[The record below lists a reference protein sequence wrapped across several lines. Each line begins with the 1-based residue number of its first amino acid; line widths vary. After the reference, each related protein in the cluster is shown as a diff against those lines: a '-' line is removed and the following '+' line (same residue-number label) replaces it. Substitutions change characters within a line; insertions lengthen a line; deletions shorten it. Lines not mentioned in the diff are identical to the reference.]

1 MREVFHQSLEDLQNR
16 LVEIADLVTVSIDK
30 ATRAFA
36 TSDVALAEEVI
47 ADDAKID
54 ELAVALDEQ
63 AIEILARQQ
72 PVARDLRIVV
82 TALRVSASLERMG
95 DMSEHISQL
104 ARLRFPERAVPK
116 GLKGTFTKM
125 GELDVEIARTLSELL
140 RTQDLRLADAIRNTD
155 DDIDELHA
163 SVFEK
168 VLSDNWKGEAT
179 ATVDATLASRYHE
192 RFADHAVAVAKK
204 VVYLATGDWHV
215 DEEDIALAVEQQEL
229 GHACADVTKAG
240 CPRASGLRHMVLTS
254 CPGPRRRQ
262 HRRQRPPGRGSG
274 RGRWGRCSRRART
287 PAGCRWGC

>member
-1 MREVFHQSLEDLQNR
+1 MREVFHQSLEDLQSR

-95 DMSEHISQL
+95 DMSEHIAQL
-104 ARLRFPERAVPK
+104 ARLRFPERAIPK
-116 GLKGTFTKM
+116 GLKNTFTRM
-125 GELDVEIARTLSELL
+125 GELDVEISRTLTELL
-140 RTQDLRLADAIRNTD
+140 RTQDLRYADIIRNAD
-155 DDIDELHA
+155 DDVDELHVN
-163 SVFEK
+163 VFDK

-192 RFADHAVAVAKK
+192 RFADHAVSVAKK
-204 VVYLATGDWHV
+204 VVYLATGDWTAPT
-215 DEEDIALAVEQQEL
+215 DAIDIAIGAQAL
-229 GHACADVTKAG
+229 G
-240 CPRASGLRHMVLTS
+240 
-254 CPGPRRRQ
+254 
-262 HRRQRPPGRGSG
+262 
-274 RGRWGRCSRRART
+274 T
-287 PAGCRWGC
+287 PTE